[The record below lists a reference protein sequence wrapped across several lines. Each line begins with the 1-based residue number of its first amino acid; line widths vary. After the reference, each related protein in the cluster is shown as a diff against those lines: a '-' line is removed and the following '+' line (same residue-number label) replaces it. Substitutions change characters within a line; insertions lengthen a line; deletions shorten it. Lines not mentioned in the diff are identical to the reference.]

1 MHWATTALIILTA
14 LNFVNYID
22 RSVLFAVQPLVQR
35 EFPGSDARFGLLTTA
50 FFFCY
55 MATAPLIGWLADRY
69 SRRWIMCVGA
79 LLWSAATLL
88 TAVTHSFAGLMVRHT
103 LVGVGSTT
111 SQSRWAPR
119 SVTCWGERSR
129 RAGDGERHSWS
140 ARRLAWCWG

>member
-1 MHWATTALIILTA
+1 MATQQKRGPMATQQKRGPLATREKIVGARWATTALVILTA

-55 MATAPLIGWLADRY
+55 MATAPLTGWLADRY

-79 LLWSAATLL
+79 SSGRPAIQSAAP
-88 TAVTHSFAGLMVRHT
+88 S
-103 LVGVGSTT
+103 
-111 SQSRWAPR
+111 P
-119 SVTCWGERSR
+119 
-129 RAGDGERHSWS
+129 
-140 ARRLAWCWG
+140 